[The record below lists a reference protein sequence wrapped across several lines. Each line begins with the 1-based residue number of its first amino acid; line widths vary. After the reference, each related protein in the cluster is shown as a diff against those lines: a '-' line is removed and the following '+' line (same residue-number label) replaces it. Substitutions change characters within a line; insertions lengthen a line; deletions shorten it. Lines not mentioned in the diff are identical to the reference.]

1 MNFSKVAIISLILS
15 SLATVASEPAAARN
29 RLYPVT
35 TCGPDQAYLCKL
47 HGSFD
52 GAPFHYNLAIHPACI
67 KTVNRGRRYGREFV
81 IVCGSPARPMVWW

>member
-1 MNFSKVAIISLILS
+1 MNLRKVAIISLVFS
-15 SLATVASEPAAARN
+15 SAAVAASEPASARN

-52 GAPFHYNLAIHPACI
+52 DPPFHYNLAIHPGCI
-67 KTVNRGRRYGREFV
+67 KTVSKGRRYGREYV
-81 IVCGSPARPMVWW
+81 IVCGSPERPMVWW